1 MTAPV
6 SRMLMLLELLQSS
19 GVRTLGE
26 LAGRLD
32 VDERTVRRYV
42 AQLRELDIP
51 VESVRGR
58 NGGYRVS
65 AGYRMP
71 PLMLSD
77 DEAVAVTLGLLRA
90 QSTDLS
96 SDTAVHTALSK
107 LRRALPPH
115 AAARVD
121 ALLHTAIFAGERT
134 PEVAHAEV
142 LLTIADAV
150 AHRRPLAITYRGAS
164 ASRTAQ
170 PGATQR
176 RTVHPYDLVA
186 YGGHWYMV
194 GLDLRAGAERTFRVD
209 RVQTIRTLD
218 GEYTSR
224 PFRDERGPLDLAHR
238 FATAERTW
246 QVSLRIQAD
255 EDSIRVHL
263 PASVAVVERLS
274 TDDGEIWCR
283 ASISAER
290 LEWIPGVLVGLGCA
304 FVIES
309 PEELRRVVDDAAERL
324 RESARR

>member
-19 GVRTLGE
+19 GVRTRGE
-26 LAGRLD
+26 LAARLD

-51 VESVRGR
+51 IESVRGR

-77 DEAVAVTLGLLRA
+77 EEAVAVTLGLLRA
-90 QSTDLS
+90 QSTELS

-107 LRRALPPH
+107 LRRALPRH

-121 ALLHTAIFAGERT
+121 ALLHTAVFAGERT
-134 PEVAHAEV
+134 SEVADAEV

-150 AHRRPLAITYRGAS
+150 AHRRPLAITYRGSWA
-164 ASRTAQ
+164 AHTAQ
-170 PGATQR
+170 PGVAPR
-176 RTVHPYDLVA
+176 RTVHPYDLVS
-186 YGGHWYMV
+186 YRGHWYMV
-194 GLDLRAGAERTFRVD
+194 GLDLRGAAERTFRVD

-224 PFRDERGPLDLAHR
+224 PVRDEGGPLDLAHR

-255 EDSIRVHL
+255 EDSIRAHL

-274 TDDGEIWCR
+274 TDAGETWCR

>member
-19 GVRTLGE
+19 GVRKRGE
-26 LAGRLD
+26 LAERLD

-42 AQLRELDIP
+42 AQLRELGIP

-134 PEVAHAEV
+134 PEVADAEV

-170 PGATQR
+170 PGAMQR
-176 RTVHPYDLVA
+176 RTVHPYDLIA
-186 YGGHWYMV
+186 YRGHWYMV
-194 GLDLRAGAERTFRVD
+194 GLDLRRGAERTFRVD

-238 FATAERTW
+238 FATAERAW

-255 EDSIRVHL
+255 EDSIRAHL
-263 PASVAVVERLS
+263 PASVALVERLS

-290 LEWIPGVLVGLGCA
+290 LEWIPSVLVGLGCA